1 MQQRWLNVKKEIVCK
16 DCGRVG
22 HYAMSCPY
30 TARKP
35 IAKKSTKVKLVKEKP
50 KTITRAKAKKEAW
63 NAFSTY
69 IRTRDCI
76 RFTGDPTQGMC
87 VTCNRPYP
95 FKKLQAGH
103 FISGRG
109 NAVLF
114 DERLVFSQ
122 CVGCNGNPPYGKGG
136 NYVEYFR
143 FMLDEVGLEKIDEF
157 RHLKNTDKVYKTYDF
172 VDIKIKYELKTKELL
187 DKVSNY

>member
-1 MQQRWLNVKKEIVCK
+1 MKRTDRQ
-16 DCGRVG
+16 
-22 HYAMSCPY
+22 
-30 TARKP
+30 
-35 IAKKSTKVKLVKEKP
+35 
-50 KTITRAKAKKEAW
+50 KAKDRAW
-63 NAFSTY
+63 DAFSRY

-76 RFTGDPTQGMC
+76 RFTGDPTEGMC
-87 VTCNRPYP
+87 VTCKRYYKYP
-95 FKKLQAGH
+95 QLQAGH

-114 DERLVFSQ
+114 DERLVYSQ

-157 RHLKNTDKVYKTYDF
+157 RALKSTTKQYKIHDF
-172 VDIKIKYELKTKELL
+172 EELEKEFNNKTEDMLHE
-187 DKVSNY
+187 DHAFRQPE